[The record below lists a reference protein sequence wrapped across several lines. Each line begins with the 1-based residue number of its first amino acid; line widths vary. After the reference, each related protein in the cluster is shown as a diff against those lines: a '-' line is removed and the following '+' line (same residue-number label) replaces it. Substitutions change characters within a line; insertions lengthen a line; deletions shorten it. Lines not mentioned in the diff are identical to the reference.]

1 MKSWRPWGWKEV
13 SENTGCSSRGPRI
26 GVPAQTL
33 PFATVHNSSSRS
45 LMPLLGLHRHCVH
58 VVQTYMQAK
67 KRRRKRKGKSLKV
80 SLSCV
85 YTLFLLFV

>member
-1 MKSWRPWGWKEV
+1 
-13 SENTGCSSRGPRI
+13 
-26 GVPAQTL
+26 
-33 PFATVHNSSSRS
+33 
-45 LMPLLGLHRHCVH
+45 MPLLGLHRHCVH